1 MTPPQVIVRSIDDVI
16 GDSPFGLF
24 CVASD
29 GVWDHWTFE
38 AAVADLVPPADAQ
51 GVIRPP
57 DEKAALD
64 FFERT
69 RYHLW

>member
-1 MTPPQVIVRSIDDVI
+1 MRSIDDLV
-16 GDSPFGLF
+16 GSSPFGLL

-51 GVIRPP
+51 GGVSPP
-57 DEKAALD
+57 DEQETLA

-69 RYHLW
+69 R